1 MPAFLK
7 IKTLAG
13 PRISQ
18 LNPVGHLLDFF
29 VFLFLVHF
37 FTFFDSDLSEAK

>member
-13 PRISQ
+13 PRVPQ
-18 LNPVGHLLDFF
+18 LNPVRHLLDFL

-37 FTFFDSDLSEAK
+37 FTFFYSDLSEAK